1 MPSDGDSA
9 HLALLAKIRQLEGE
23 TARLRLL
30 IAELL
35 VKNQHLRETGVEPG
49 SGKTTVANQG
59 ALGSELPEPA
69 AGSFRLPLLPFLPT
83 KVGSVH

>member
-9 HLALLAKIRQLEGE
+9 DLTLLAKIRQLEDE

-35 VKNQHLRETGVEPG
+35 IKNQQLRERPWWGDEIP
-49 SGKTTVANQG
+49 KTLQSNFGQD
-59 ALGSELPEPA
+59 
-69 AGSFRLPLLPFLPT
+69 
-83 KVGSVH
+83 

>member
-9 HLALLAKIRQLEGE
+9 YLTLFAKIRQLEDE

-35 VKNQHLRETGVEPG
+35 VKNQQLRETIATHVYLETEP
-49 SGKTTVANQG
+49 
-59 ALGSELPEPA
+59 
-69 AGSFRLPLLPFLPT
+69 
-83 KVGSVH
+83 

>member
-9 HLALLAKIRQLEGE
+9 NRALLIRIRQLEDE

-35 VKNQHLRETGVEPG
+35 VKNQQLRETDVEPQ
-49 SGKTTVANQG
+49 A
-59 ALGSELPEPA
+59 
-69 AGSFRLPLLPFLPT
+69 R
-83 KVGSVH
+83 